1 MAEEIISRWQ
11 SEVWGFKL
19 NHNLYPYI
27 GKNYNNIFCDYKL
40 YDIPNTMCGVLDRL
54 VDDGCEMVTVHMTN
68 NKAAIESLSKYAD
81 KIKLLGVSVL
91 TSWNFADI
99 DKVFRSSVED
109 IYSRTI
115 WLMEDNGFYGMICSA
130 QDLQYLP
137 KTELKKICP
146 GIRHNTIADDQ
157 IRIATPQE
165 AYDLGADYIV
175 MGRSFFENA

>member
-1 MAEEIISRWQ
+1 
-11 SEVWGFKL
+11 
-19 NHNLYPYI
+19 
-27 GKNYNNIFCDYKL
+27 
-40 YDIPNTMCGVLDRL
+40 
-54 VDDGCEMVTVHMTN
+54 
-68 NKAAIESLSKYAD
+68 
-81 KIKLLGVSVL
+81 
-91 TSWNFADI
+91 
-99 DKVFRSSVED
+99 
-109 IYSRTI
+109 
-115 WLMEDNGFYGMICSA
+115 MEDNGFYGMICSA